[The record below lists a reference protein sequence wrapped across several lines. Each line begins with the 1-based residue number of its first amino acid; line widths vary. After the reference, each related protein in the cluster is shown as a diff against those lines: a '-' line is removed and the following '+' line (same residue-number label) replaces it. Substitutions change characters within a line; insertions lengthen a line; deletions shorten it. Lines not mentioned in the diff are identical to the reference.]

1 MFIME
6 RSKGTVVVPEEL
18 TEVLKDETEAKDFFD
33 SLTDGYKRGYCDW
46 VGGAKQQATRET
58 RAGKALLMLKNKQKT
73 LKT

>member
-1 MFIME
+1 ME
-6 RSKGTVVVPEEL
+6 RSKGDVVVPEEL
-18 TEVLKDETEAKDFFD
+18 AAVLKNEPEAKDFFD
-33 SLTDGYKRGYCDW
+33 ALSDGYKRGYCDW

>member
-1 MFIME
+1 ME
-6 RSKGTVVVPEEL
+6 RSKGAPVVPEEL
-18 TEVLKDETEAKDFFD
+18 TAVLKNEAEAKEFFE
-33 SLTDGYKRGYCDW
+33 SLSPGYQRGYCDW

>member
-1 MFIME
+1 ME
-6 RSKGTVVVPEEL
+6 KSKGPVSVPEEL
-18 TEVLKDETEAKDFFD
+18 SAVLKDETEAQEFFD